1 MTGND
6 VVEAVVCITSIKRS
20 GDLVINGRVVDV
32 KAKISAEKALINST
46 IEVRYNG
53 IMLQNMVLK
62 VGILFRV
69 SIPLEVAN
77 SALDKIAE
85 GADHVI
91 SIEPELIRPM
101 SEPSVRVP
109 LSLLRELRGQEL
121 GTEMS
126 RRALVKAW
134 AEDRRTGKSS

>member
-6 VVEAVVCITSIKRS
+6 IVEAVVCITSIKRS

-77 SALDKIAE
+77 NALDKIAE
-85 GADHVI
+85 GADHII